1 MKNATN
7 GGNAPKIHHEKLY
20 NGDIKMYGKE
30 IKKILVSRE
39 EIAKRVAELGKQISE
54 DYKGESVTLVCT
66 LRGASI
72 FFADLVREIEGDVE
86 IDFIAVS
93 SYGAGT
99 KSSGEV
105 KMIKDLSEPI
115 KDKNVI
121 IVEDIIDTG
130 ITLCY
135 LKKLLLARAPKSL
148 KVCSLLDK
156 PSRRQ
161 VEFKGDYIGFEIENE
176 FVVGYGLDYGE
187 KMRNFK
193 DVCVLAPEVYGG

>member
-1 MKNATN
+1 
-7 GGNAPKIHHEKLY
+7 
-20 NGDIKMYGKE
+20 MYGKE
-30 IKKILVSRE
+30 IKKILIERQD
-39 EIAKRVAELGKQISE
+39 IAKRVSELGKQISN

-72 FFADLVREIEGDVE
+72 FFADLVREIEGDVV

-93 SYGAGT
+93 SYGSGT
-99 KSSGEV
+99 SSSGEV

-121 IVEDIIDTG
+121 IVEDIIDT
-130 ITLCY
+130 
-135 LKKLLLARAPKSL
+135 
-148 KVCSLLDK
+148 
-156 PSRRQ
+156 PSRRK
-161 VEFKGDYIGFEIENE
+161 VDFKGDYVGFEIENE
-176 FVVGYGLDYGE
+176 FVVGYGLDYDE